1 MRRLLIIALSLLVCS
16 CAGSADHTSVADVD
30 IVGVERVEIAGDEP
44 AQITL
49 RIAVS
54 NDERRFSVREA
65 RLRVGIGIRRSVALT
80 LAEPVIVKRGES
92 VVEVPIKITIA
103 HNSRTVAL
111 RKALRKALRDREL
124 SLLEF
129 DGEVRLRRGIG
140 SRRMTFSS
148 SELKQALT
156 DRLLDELWQIID
168 ENITEEQI

>member
-16 CAGSADHTSVADVD
+16 CAGSADHTSIADVD

-103 HNSRTVAL
+103 HNSRTVV
-111 RKALRKALRDREL
+111 LRKALRDREL

>member
-111 RKALRKALRDREL
+111 RKALRDKEL